1 MDPSTPEPS
10 NGLDSRWPMRILA
23 ICAAGALAAGV
34 AGLHQRGFGLVSA
47 AYQTLQMFF
56 LNSPNVSEPVPWLVE
71 LARWLAAASTLATL
85 FKLGGSLFQEER
97 RNLRLRRMKGHTVL
111 CGLGHRAM
119 QIVEY
124 LRGSGEEVV
133 VIDKAPPQDLAR
145 ECRRTGAHVLV
156 GDATDEDVL
165 CAAGIERADRVFVL
179 CPSDST
185 NCEVAAQIRRLRTS
199 AAGGDS
205 EGPLQCHVHLSD
217 VDLRSSLQPVF
228 ARHAGGVTLRFF
240 DLFDFEARRLLS
252 EDLPLDGSGITEKD
266 GRSAHLIILG
276 LGRMG
281 RALAVRA
288 AQVGHFANSRRL
300 RISVID
306 RRATDQE
313 AALLFR
319 YPRFREICDLEA
331 HNLEA
336 ETPQARR
343 LLEQWCCD
351 TSTIRSVAI
360 CFDNEPRA
368 LEIALQLQQMLQGCP
383 VPIAIRMARQ
393 SGLAR
398 LLRGQDAPQTSGPLA
413 AIRPFGVYEDS
424 CHPESLVEGAED
436 RLARRLHA
444 DYVQRRSQQGDT
456 PETNPAIRGWDDLDE
471 DLRESNRQQAAHLF
485 IKLRAI
491 GCEVAEQ
498 GYPRPAVTGFQP
510 AQVEV
515 LGRMEHS
522 RWVAERILAG
532 WTFAPGRKD
541 VSRKTSPY
549 LVPWADLPPD
559 IQQYDRDFVLLIP
572 ALLASDGRK
581 VCYQSK
587 K

>member
-23 ICAAGALAAGV
+23 ICAVGALATGI
-34 AGLHQRGFGLVSA
+34 AGLHQHGFGLVSA

-56 LNSPNVSEPVPWLVE
+56 MNSPNVPEPMPWLVE
-71 LARWLAAASTLATL
+71 IARWLAATSTLATL
-85 FKLGGSLFQEER
+85 FRLGGSLFQEER
-97 RNLRLRRMKGHTVL
+97 SSLRLRRMKDHTVL
-111 CGLGHRAM
+111 AGLGHRAM

-124 LRGSGEEVV
+124 LRDSGEEVV
-133 VIDKAPPQDLAR
+133 VVDKAPPQDLAR

-165 CAAGIERADRVFVL
+165 CAAGIERAHRVFVL

-199 AAGGDS
+199 ASSGGPES
-205 EGPLQCHVHLSD
+205 PLQCHVHLSD

-252 EDLPLDGSGITEKD
+252 EDLPLDGRGVTEKD

-288 AQVGHFANSRRL
+288 AQVGHFANGRRL
-300 RISVID
+300 KISAID
-306 RRATDQE
+306 RRAADQE

-319 YPRFREICDLEA
+319 YPRFREVCDLEA
-331 HNLEA
+331 HSIEA
-336 ETPQARR
+336 ETPQARH
-343 LLEQWCCD
+343 LLEQWCCEP
-351 TSTIRSVAI
+351 STIRSVAI

-398 LLRGQDAPQTSGPLA
+398 LLRGQDATQTRGPLA

-424 CHPESLVEGAED
+424 CHPESLVEGVED
-436 RLARRLHA
+436 RPARRLHA
-444 DYVQRRSQQGDT
+444 DSVQRHSQQGET
-456 PETNPAIRGWDDLDE
+456 AATNPAIRDWDDLDE
-471 DLRESNRQQAAHLF
+471 DLRESYRQQAAHLF
-485 IKLRAI
+485 IKLRAV
-491 GCEVAEQ
+491 GCEAADQ
-498 GYPRPAVTGFQP
+498 DDLRPAATGFQP
-510 AQVEV
+510 AQVEA
-515 LGRMEHS
+515 LARMEHS
-522 RWVAERILAG
+522 RWAAEQILAG
-532 WTFAPGRKD
+532 WTQAPGLKD
-541 VSRKTSPY
+541 VMRKTTPH
-549 LVPWADLPPD
+549 LVPWDKLPPD
-559 IQQYDRDFVLLIP
+559 LQQYDRDLVLLIP
-572 ALLASDGRK
+572 ALLASDG
-581 VCYQSK
+581 K
-587 K
+587 KICRQR